1 MTLVSMII
9 FHDLMDSFASSDL
22 SHPGIGVQ
30 FLYPWKKHI
39 AAPIP
44 LFYGFH
50 HKTFNQL
57 ISLYNLK
64 VILIEIVLWGS
75 VNVLILSVKNQR
87 PIVL

>member
-1 MTLVSMII
+1 MP
-9 FHDLMDSFASSDL
+9 

-30 FLYPWKKHI
+30 LLYPWKKHI

-44 LFYGFH
+44 LFYGFD

-57 ISLYNLK
+57 ISLHNLK

-75 VNVLILSVKNQR
+75 VNLLIFSVKKQR
-87 PIVL
+87 LIVL